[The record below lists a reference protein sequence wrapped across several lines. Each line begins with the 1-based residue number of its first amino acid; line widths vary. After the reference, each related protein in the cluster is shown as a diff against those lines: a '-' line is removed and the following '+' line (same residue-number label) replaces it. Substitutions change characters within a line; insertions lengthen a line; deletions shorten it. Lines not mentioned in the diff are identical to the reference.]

1 MDSTFSFTFKSLR
14 KQFEIA
20 LINNY
25 SIIPCIDYVRRKKEL
40 KREDRT
46 KAGEKLLINRI
57 DIDISCKKAKRL
69 AEIFN
74 DLNIKGTFFVRLHA
88 HEYNPF
94 SFENYRCLKYIIDNG
109 HEIGYHSEVIDE
121 AAIWNEDKSQCL
133 VRDIKVL
140 ENIFNIKISGV
151 ASHGGM
157 TGLNNLDF
165 WKDKTASD
173 FGLLYEGYDREKE
186 FDLFHN
192 SLYVSDSS
200 WTYWK
205 CYVNGILKEGDRR
218 NLGEHCNN
226 GHPIIYALIH
236 PDTYY
241 DEHFYE

>member
-1 MDSTFSFTFKSLR
+1 MDPTFSFTFKSLR
-14 KQFEIA
+14 SQFETA
-20 LINNY
+20 LNNNY
-25 SIIPCIDYVRRKKEL
+25 SVTTCMDYVRRKKEL
-40 KREDRT
+40 PKDGVT
-46 KAGEKLLINRI
+46 NVNEKLLINRI
-57 DIDISCKKAKRL
+57 DVDLSCKKAKRL
-69 AEIFN
+69 AEIFD

-88 HEYNPF
+88 PEYNPF
-94 SFENYRCLKYIIDNG
+94 SFENYRCLKYIIEHG

-121 AAIWNEDKSQCL
+121 SAIWNEDASTCL

-140 ENIFNIKISGV
+140 ETIFDIKIFGV

-165 WKDKTASD
+165 WKDKAPSD
-173 FGLLYEGYDREKE
+173 FGLLYEGYDRSGG

-205 CYVNGILKEGDRR
+205 CYVNGILKEGDRK
-218 NLGEHCNN
+218 NLGEHCRD
-226 GHPIIYALIH
+226 GHPVIYALIH